1 MDDGSGLENRRTTSP
16 VGSNPTSAACG
27 NFACWRD
34 GRVAEGAR
42 LLSEC
47 TGLTCTVGSN
57 PTLSAKDGFENIL
70 VFDWNFRML
79 PVLFSLICAR
89 GSIG

>member
-57 PTLSAKDGFENIL
+57 PTLSAKLHYTFRKKGFKQ
-70 VFDWNFRML
+70 FQ
-79 PVLFSLICAR
+79 LFEAF
-89 GSIG
+89 